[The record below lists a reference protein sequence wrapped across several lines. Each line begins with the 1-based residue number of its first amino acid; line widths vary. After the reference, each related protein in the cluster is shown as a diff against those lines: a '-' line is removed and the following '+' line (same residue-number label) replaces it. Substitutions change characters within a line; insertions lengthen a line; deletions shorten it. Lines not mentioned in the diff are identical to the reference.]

1 VTNGMSP
8 IDGFG
13 RWVVLVEREGSIGE
27 SSVISWINSIHLI
40 KSVSKLKIVL
50 FVDLYHQIGSIEQ

>member
-1 VTNGMSP
+1 MVSK
-8 IDGFG
+8 
-13 RWVVLVEREGSIGE
+13 VGSIGV

-40 KSVSKLKIVL
+40 KSVSKLKIGW